1 MINWGAYKVNTG
13 IDTAPIEGGKS
24 RDIREAGKAIR
35 GVIDTVMSVKKSAAY
50 DNGKAKFLDLV
61 GGNEETQSTL
71 DANETRIKEIDAQI
85 ADLERQ
91 LGAAGGGVAE

>member
-61 GGNEETQSTL
+61 GGNAQAQAAIDE
-71 DANETRIKEIDAQI
+71 NEKRIKEIDAQI
-85 ADLERQ
+85 ADLQKQ
-91 LGAAGGGVAE
+91 LVGGNQ